1 MALIKCKE
9 CGSMISDRAIKCPK
23 CGCPNDGLDVTKAQ
37 GNERFVPSGVPA
49 EPAGDAF
56 EEAPAQPVNNVAEE
70 APAQPEY
77 KTFGKAPASCPSDL
91 LYNSILIS

>member
-49 EPAGDAF
+49 EPANLK
-56 EEAPAQPVNNVAEE
+56 P
-70 APAQPEY
+70 
-77 KTFGKAPASCPSDL
+77 TASS
-91 LYNSILIS
+91 LIIKMISV